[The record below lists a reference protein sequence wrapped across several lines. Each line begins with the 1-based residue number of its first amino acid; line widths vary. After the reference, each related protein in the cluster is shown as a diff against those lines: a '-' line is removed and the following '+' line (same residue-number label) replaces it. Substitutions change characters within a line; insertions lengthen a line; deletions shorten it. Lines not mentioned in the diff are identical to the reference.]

1 MTGHLLGAAGAVEAI
16 LCIKAIQE
24 NIIPPTINT
33 TEVDSEYANYFNLT
47 LGKAQHKTVNSAM
60 SNTFG
65 FGGHIA
71 TTIFKKF
78 KN

>member
-16 LCIKAIQE
+16 ACIKAIQ
-24 NIIPPTINT
+24 NNVVPPTINA
-33 TEVDSEYANYFNLT
+33 VDIEPEFKDSFNLT
-47 LGKAQHKTVNSAM
+47 LGTAQKRQINYAM

-71 TTIFKKF
+71 TTIFKKYSE
-78 KN
+78 